1 MTREVSSPPHALAA
15 ARPPPLKRHVAAV
28 VVGNALEFYDFLTYA
43 FFAVYIGQT
52 FFPSANPTS
61 SLLLSLA
68 TFGAGFVT
76 RPIGGIVIG
85 SLGDRIGRKPAM
97 FLSFSLM
104 GVAIVGV
111 ACTPAYAAIG
121 MAAPLLVL
129 FFRLLQGFA
138 LGGEVGPTTAFLIES
153 PPPETRGFYGTLQSA
168 SQYAATFT
176 AGVVGTGL
184 ATILDPAALASWGWR
199 AAFLIGA
206 LIIPFGLIVRRSLP
220 ETMHGVDDAALA
232 PDATAGRLSMPAL
245 WRKHLGVAVLGLLML
260 ASATISTYV
269 ILFLPTHALH
279 DLHMPPQATFAATLV
294 IGLCGVFSGP
304 VGGALSDRIGR
315 RPVMIGSTLLMIAVT
330 IPAFLVLDRFRSG
343 PVLLGIAAGL
353 TILFAAGGAV
363 TIMTVSESLP
373 QKIRSGA
380 TATIYALA
388 IAIFGGS
395 AQFNVLWLSD
405 RLGDP
410 VAPAYYMTAA
420 LVVGLIAMILIP
432 ESAPV
437 RQKR

>member
-1 MTREVSSPPHALAA
+1 MTMEAASRTDGHAA
-15 ARPPPLKRHVAAV
+15 ARPPPLKRHIAAV

-43 FFAVYIGQT
+43 FFAVYIGQA
-52 FFPSANPTS
+52 FFPSANATS

-68 TFGAGFVT
+68 TFGAGFIT

-85 SLGDRIGRKPAM
+85 SLGDRIGRRPAM

-111 ACTPAYAAIG
+111 ALTPPYAAIG
-121 MAAPLLVL
+121 FAAPLLVL

-153 PPPETRGFYGTLQSA
+153 PPPQNRGFYGTLQSA
-168 SQYAATFT
+168 SQYASTFA
-176 AGVVGTGL
+176 AGVVGTSLANILEPHAL
-184 ATILDPAALASWGWR
+184 ATWGWR

-220 ETMHGVDDAALA
+220 ETMHAVDDAALA
-232 PDATAGRLSMPAL
+232 PDAPSVHASLPAL
-245 WRKHLGVAVLGLLML
+245 WRQHLGVAVLGLLML

-269 ILFLPTHALH
+269 ILFLSTYAQTTLA
-279 DLHMPPQATFAATLV
+279 MPPQWTFAATLT

-304 VGGALSDRIGR
+304 IGGALSDRIGR

-330 IPAFLVLDRFRSG
+330 IPAFMLLDRLRTG
-343 PVLLGIAAGL
+343 PVLLAIAGGL

-363 TIMTVSESLP
+363 TIMTMSEALP

-388 IAIFGGS
+388 IATFGGS
-395 AQFNVLWLSD
+395 AQFNVAWLTD

-410 VAPAYYMTAA
+410 LAPAYYMTAA
-420 LVVGLIAMILIP
+420 LFVGLAAMILIR
-432 ESAPV
+432 ETAPA